1 MPVTTKNSQVE
12 FSSESLNHRSG
23 YVAKSKG
30 APLVA
35 SKGISAVQAGILKI
49 LLVDGRKGAA
59 EIAKEMGVTKEE
71 VYKQFQEMKRAEIVK
86 GATIH
91 INYRSFGYKAVAHLL
106 INMDPQQAD
115 QLIEY
120 VKKMPDIYSVYSN
133 GPKGN
138 IRIVTTLKTL
148 QQLDEVKEEIKG
160 KFSIFDIKT
169 SIWTDVKEMHSNL
182 AIAPQNNMEA
192 MKVGR
197 QTEAREAGS
206 DGVQKKNVK
215 IDEIDVKIAE
225 KLSENG
231 RVSLEKMAK
240 EIGITPS
247 AVKRRY
253 EKLKK
258 NGALKVTIQV
268 DLAKIGYQAMAVF
281 FVTVTM
287 KEDARTII
295 EKIGRIPDVIS
306 IMKTSGDYDFQIYA
320 MIRDLDHLLTIQSEI
335 AKIHGITKM
344 ELEIARIFNKWPT
357 PRQYISTI

>member
-1 MPVTTKNSQVE
+1 MV
-12 FSSESLNHRSG
+12 L
-23 YVAKSKG
+23 SKE
-30 APLVA
+30 V
-35 SKGISAVQAGILKI
+35 SAVQAGILKI
-49 LLVDGRKGAA
+49 LLVDGRKSAA
-59 EIAKEMGVTKEE
+59 EIAKEIGVTKEE
-71 VYKQFQEMKRAEIVK
+71 VYRHFQEMKRVGIIK

-106 INMDPQQAD
+106 INIDPQQAD

-160 KFSIFDIKT
+160 KFSIFDLKT

-182 AIAPQNNMEA
+182 AIAPQNNMKP
-192 MKVGR
+192 MQVDG
-197 QTEAREAGS
+197 QTKTHKTS
-206 DGVQKKNVK
+206 SSGVQKKNIK
-215 IDEIDVKIAE
+215 IDEIDFKIAE
-225 KLSENG
+225 KLAENG
-231 RVSLEKMAK
+231 RVPLEKMAQ
-240 EIGITPS
+240 EIGITNS

-258 NGALKVTIQV
+258 NGVLKVTIQV
-268 DLAKIGYQAMAVF
+268 DLAKIGYQAMAIF

-287 KEDARTII
+287 REDSFTII
-295 EKIGRIPDVIS
+295 EKISRIPDVIS

-320 MIRDLDHLLTIQSEI
+320 MIRDIDHLLTIQSEI
-335 AKIHGITKM
+335 AKIHGITKL
-344 ELEIARIFNKWPT
+344 ELEIARTLNKWPT